1 MWKAIL
7 LIVGKKRENISRAIR
22 FRGEIYVI
30 NICKFIS
37 AEKELSEWKTALD
50 KFSRADALDD
60 TV

>member
-50 KFSRADALDD
+50 KSQGQTR
-60 TV
+60 